1 MKIVSFLILGLALV
15 GCSAIRRDSLY
26 ERHIGQH
33 RGYYDSLLVD
43 RAAYTQGRS
52 YHHQLVD
59 AIRDDTT
66 AAHQLFHN
74 EHREDGGEY
83 GETWALHCY
92 VLLLKLGDRRFASLL
107 AADDEH
113 TQEIVGG
120 TIDGLIYGFADEFPM
135 TRSLYKTRWQPPH
148 CSSPLRLLLAQE
160 PRRASPVADFF
171 TLGLARAI
179 SA

>member
-1 MKIVSFLILGLALV
+1 MKIVSLLLVLPMLV
-15 GCSAIRRDSLY
+15 GCSAVRRDSLY
-26 ERHIGQH
+26 DRHIGEN

-59 AIRDDTT
+59 AIRGDRA

-74 EHREDGGEY
+74 EHREEAGEY
-83 GETWALHCY
+83 GETWVLHCY

-107 AADDEH
+107 AAEDGRTREF
-113 TQEIVGG
+113 VGG
-120 TIDGLIYGFADEFPM
+120 TIEGFIYRFVDEFPM

-148 CSSPLRLLLAQE
+148 TSSHDA
-160 PRRASPVADFF
+160 
-171 TLGLARAI
+171 
-179 SA
+179 